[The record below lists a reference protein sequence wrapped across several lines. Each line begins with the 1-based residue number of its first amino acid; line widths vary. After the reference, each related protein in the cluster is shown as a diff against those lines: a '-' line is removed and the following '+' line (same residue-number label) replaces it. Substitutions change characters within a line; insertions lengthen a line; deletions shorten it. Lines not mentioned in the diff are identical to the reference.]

1 MWMSRGYSMKYPAEI
16 KENMYFAIE
25 TFAGHPRLRQTSR
38 LEENVLVSKDGPVV
52 FTQMEHM
59 EETGCQWNPT
69 HGIYAPVNFT
79 ADDVTVVPEGADWAK
94 K

>member
-1 MWMSRGYSMKYPAEI
+1 
-16 KENMYFAIE
+16 
-25 TFAGHPRLRQTSR
+25 
-38 LEENVLVSKDGPVV
+38 
-52 FTQMEHM
+52 M

>member
-1 MWMSRGYSMKYPAEI
+1 MKPSKIFTRKTA
-16 KENMYFAIE
+16 
-25 TFAGHPRLRQTSR
+25 R
-38 LEENVLVSKDGPVV
+38 LEENVLVTDDGPVV